1 MFLNLFIGKF
11 ADVNIIESVYEKWGK
26 MEIDDYAIDMHTSA
40 GRRMG
45 KNKVDFIASGAVIV
59 DEDKEYFVK
68 EWRDCYNKA
77 KIASFA
83 AAVELRK
90 KKAEKKLK
98 KERKVKPS
106 MFENFRFNLSSYIL
120 EKTVL

>member
-1 MFLNLFIGKF
+1 MNNMKKEFDKIF
-11 ADVNIIESVYEKWGK
+11 DDTEIIKKVFTGYKK

-40 GRRMG
+40 GRKMG

-77 KIASFA
+77 KMASFA
-83 AAVELRK
+83 AAVELRQKKRARKIKKSRK
-90 KKAEKKLK
+90 KKQLLK
-98 KERKVKPS
+98 KQERKLGQKNIK
-106 MFENFRFNLSSYIL
+106 E
-120 EKTVL
+120 